1 MFASDIPA
9 ADTYLIG
16 FGIHG
21 YSCSMDIADVFE
33 QITGGKYA
41 VFVTCGYVPTEQYK
55 EKLEKALEV
64 WYPDEGEYLGMFLCQ
79 GRVEPDR
86 RKIMISQMPS
96 KEKEMQQM
104 FRLGDSHP
112 DEEDLENAIDFAI
125 KIQAE
130 IRD

>member
-1 MFASDIPA
+1 
-9 ADTYLIG
+9 
-16 FGIHG
+16 
-21 YSCSMDIADVFE
+21 MDITDVFE

-55 EKLEKALEV
+55 ENLEKALEV

-79 GRVEPDR
+79 GRVESDR

-104 FRLGDSHP
+104 FRLGDSHL

-130 IRD
+130 IGDKKTDIFFRYWV

>member
-1 MFASDIPA
+1 MISQMP
-9 ADTYLIG
+9 
-16 FGIHG
+16 
-21 YSCSMDIADVFE
+21 S
-33 QITGGKYA
+33 
-41 VFVTCGYVPTEQYK
+41 K
-55 EKLEKALEV
+55 EKEMQQMFRLGNTH
-64 WYPDEGEYLGMFLCQ
+64 PDEGEYLGMFLCQ

-130 IRD
+130 IED